1 MRLSGGIDV
10 KKCLLLAGLM
20 LLLTGCGSQET
31 FEMVTDDYVQPV
43 MAQMQQIV
51 VSLPVDASV
60 EVLESDTQ
68 GTIYLCDGYTV
79 TVHTTEAGD
88 LAKTLYTAT
97 GFSEEDLQTIQTQY
111 GSVSRT
117 DSVWT
122 AAGETEEQ
130 VGRIAV
136 LDDGSYH
143 YVLTCMTDAS
153 KMEQLQPV
161 WGELFDSFRL
171 VSAQMDLNTGS

>member
-1 MRLSGGIDV
+1 M
-10 KKCLLLAGLM
+10 KKFLLLAGLM

-31 FEMVTDDYVQPV
+31 FETVTDDYVQPV
-43 MAQMQQIV
+43 MAQMQQIL
-51 VSLPVDASV
+51 VSLPVDATV
-60 EVLESDTQ
+60 EVLENDNQ

-79 TVHTTEAGD
+79 TVHTAEAGD
-88 LAKTLYTAT
+88 LEKTLYTAT
-97 GFSEEDLQTIQTQY
+97 GFSAENLPVIQTKY
-111 GSVSRT
+111 GGVTRT

-122 AAGETEEQ
+122 AAGENEEQ
-130 VGRIAV
+130 VGRVAV

-153 KMEQLQPV
+153 KMEELQPV

>member
-1 MRLSGGIDV
+1 M

-31 FEMVTDDYVQPV
+31 FETITDDYVQPV
-43 MAQMQQIV
+43 MAQMQQV
-51 VSLPVDASV
+51 VISLPVDATVSV
-60 EVLESDTQ
+60 LKSDTE

-79 TVHTTEAGD
+79 TLHTAESGD
-88 LAKTLYTAT
+88 LDKTLRTAT
-97 GFSEEDLQTIQTQY
+97 GFSAEDLPVIQTEY
-111 GSVSRT
+111 GGVTRT

-122 AAGETEEQ
+122 AAGESEEQ
-130 VGRIAV
+130 VGRVTV
-136 LDDGSYH
+136 LDDGNYH
-143 YVLTCMTDAS
+143 YVLTCMTGAS
-153 KMEQLQPV
+153 QMETLQPV